1 MSVKRQSVAAGLRVV
16 QRDRGAAGYALLRA
30 AVSHVAGLGIA
41 DLGALV
47 ELGERGLLVEM
58 LRGTSPA
65 NSEAEAFDKLVSSIG
80 PDRVEAFIGLVETLR
95 RMDAP
100 SLRAASLLV
109 AQVAQPTPGDGA
121 PN

>member
-58 LRGTSPA
+58 LRGTAPA
-65 NSEAEAFDKLVSSIG
+65 GSRGESFDNALVERLGAERARAFAKLVNHLLH
-80 PDRVEAFIGLVETLR
+80 DRAACDAALAFVAAMQAEPSG
-95 RMDAP
+95 DAP
-100 SLRAASLLV
+100 C
-109 AQVAQPTPGDGA
+109 
-121 PN
+121 